1 MAGWLA
7 LIVVVVGLVALLI
20 VEGWAVYTGRRT
32 ISADTQT
39 VTSLA
44 DRPGLMGLS
53 FLLGALAMWFVIHM
67 TGPPPGG

>member
-39 VTSLA
+39 VSSLA

-53 FLLGALAMWFVIHM
+53 FLLGALAMWFIIHF
-67 TGPPPGG
+67 TSPPPGG